1 MSSAEMSIG
10 ASISPLSGYF
20 PNNQGIFPDGP
31 DISRVPCSGMAKTM
45 IDCLQK
51 RLEAKLR
58 ETGKRPAPFAAE
70 VDLKVDVIRDIIRK
84 GSMPSADKVAK
95 IADGLDVSIDYL
107 LGRTDNPKATAD
119 GEITS
124 EPEILAFLA
133 RIKDLSPSDIN
144 TAFGVIMMAL
154 NAKRAGSAPSEDRD
168 QPGLSNRPHGSE
180 PSRSKSVQR
189 TS

>member
-1 MSSAEMSIG
+1 
-10 ASISPLSGYF
+10 
-20 PNNQGIFPDGP
+20 
-31 DISRVPCSGMAKTM
+31 MAKTM

-51 RLEAKLR
+51 RLEAKLK

-107 LGRTDNPKATAD
+107 LGRTDNPKATAT

-133 RIKDLSPSDIN
+133 RIKGFTQSDIN
-144 TAFGVIMMAL
+144 TAFGVIMMAM
-154 NAKRAGSAPSEDRD
+154 NAKRAGSAPSEDHG
-168 QPGLSNRPHGSE
+168 QPE
-180 PSRSKSVQR
+180 PSNPRHVSVP
-189 TS
+189 